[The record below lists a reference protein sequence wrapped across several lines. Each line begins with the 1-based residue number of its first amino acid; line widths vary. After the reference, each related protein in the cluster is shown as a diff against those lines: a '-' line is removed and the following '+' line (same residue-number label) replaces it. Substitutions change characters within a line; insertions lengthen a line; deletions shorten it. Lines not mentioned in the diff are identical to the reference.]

1 MWKIPKRLHHDPNN
15 YPQTQRESTIK
26 PKMQTLIFIFYL
38 FQGQK
43 LNNEKTKNALVQQLN
58 KFFYIRGKKV
68 FLQFKIL

>member
-1 MWKIPKRLHHDPNN
+1 
-15 YPQTQRESTIK
+15 
-26 PKMQTLIFIFYL
+26 MQTLIFIFYL

-68 FLQFKIL
+68 FLQFKSL

>member
-1 MWKIPKRLHHDPNN
+1 
-15 YPQTQRESTIK
+15 
-26 PKMQTLIFIFYL
+26 MQIFFFNL

-68 FLQFKIL
+68 FLQFKSL

>member
-1 MWKIPKRLHHDPNN
+1 
-15 YPQTQRESTIK
+15 
-26 PKMQTLIFIFYL
+26 MQTLIFIFYL

-68 FLQFKIL
+68 FYNLKVYKK